1 MARIRTRKQIRFITT
16 PALQTVSNK
25 KLETANNVVAERSHL
40 NMSTVFIVL
49 LPYTMALGA
58 VDTGREKA

>member
-1 MARIRTRKQIRFITT
+1 MSS
-16 PALQTVSNK
+16 LK
-25 KLETANNVVAERSHL
+25 KAYL
-40 NMSTVFIVL
+40 NMSTVFMVL